1 MSTDTPRTAPAAADA
16 DPPQPSL
23 PVRKTWRVLY
33 GHIRPHRAAIA
44 LGGLLTLVG
53 SAAGLVQPLA
63 AKALVERLGVH
74 ESITMLL
81 VLLTALVVAGAVA
94 EAVGAYVLERTAESV
109 VLAARRQLV
118 ARLLRLRMPAVDRSK
133 PGDLMSRVTADTTL
147 LRAITTQSLVSAG
160 TGLATLVGAIVFM
173 ALLEPVLLG
182 VTVAVIVLIGS
193 SMGLVMPRI
202 SKATKRAQ
210 EAVGAISTALERTF
224 GAFRTV
230 KASGAERREEA
241 AIEAAAREAWRGGVR
256 AAKWQS
262 LAMSSVGLAVQV
274 SFLAVLGVGGA
285 RVASGATDIATLIAF
300 LLYLFYLIDPI
311 SRLVEAASAYQ
322 VGSAAIARMAEA
334 EGLETE
340 PLETEPL
347 EAGDQEGAGAPTPA
361 KPASIAFEGVTFRY
375 RPDLPP
381 VHHGVDFVVPG
392 GGMTAF
398 VGPSGAGKSTVFGL
412 VERFYEAD
420 GGRVLVDG
428 TDVRDWPLERLRAQI
443 GYVEQD
449 APVLSGTLRENLLFA
464 APGATDDQL
473 ARVLT
478 RTRLDG
484 LVERLPE
491 GLETPVGHR
500 GSKLS
505 GGERQRVAIARALL
519 REPRLLLL
527 DEATSQLDAVNE
539 LALRDTVAEAART
552 TTVLVVA
559 HRLSTVTLADRIV
572 VMEAG
577 RVRAIGT
584 HAELVAS
591 DPLYGELAAT
601 QFLATAPDDRANQAS

>member
-1 MSTDTPRTAPAAADA
+1 M
-16 DPPQPSL
+16 
-23 PVRKTWRVLY
+23 LY

-241 AIEAAAREAWRGGVR
+241 AIEAAAREAWRGGIR

-334 EGLETE
+334 ED
-340 PLETEPL
+340 LETEPL
-347 EAGDQEGAGAPTPA
+347 EAGDQEGAGAATPA

>member
-1 MSTDTPRTAPAAADA
+1 MFSVSTDTPRTASATADA
-16 DPPQPSL
+16 EPPQPSL

-241 AIEAAAREAWRGGVR
+241 AIEAAAREAWRGGIR

-334 EGLETE
+334 ED
-340 PLETEPL
+340 LETEPL
-347 EAGDQEGAGAPTPA
+347 EAGAQEGAGAASPA

>member
-1 MSTDTPRTAPAAADA
+1 MSTDTPRTASATADA
-16 DPPQPSL
+16 EPPQPSL

-241 AIEAAAREAWRGGVR
+241 AIEAAAREAWRGGIR

-334 EGLETE
+334 ED
-340 PLETEPL
+340 LETEPL
-347 EAGDQEGAGAPTPA
+347 EAGAQEGAGAASPA

>member
-1 MSTDTPRTAPAAADA
+1 MFFVSTDTPRTAPATADA
-16 DPPQPSL
+16 EPPQPSL

-241 AIEAAAREAWRGGVR
+241 AIEAAAREAWRGGIR

-334 EGLETE
+334 ED
-340 PLETEPL
+340 LETEPL
-347 EAGDQEGAGAPTPA
+347 EAGDQEGAGAASPA
-361 KPASIAFEGVTFRY
+361 KPASIAFEGVAFRY

>member
-1 MSTDTPRTAPAAADA
+1 MSTDTPRTAPATADA
-16 DPPQPSL
+16 EPPQPSL

-241 AIEAAAREAWRGGVR
+241 AIEAAAREAWRGGIR

-334 EGLETE
+334 ED
-340 PLETEPL
+340 LETEPL
-347 EAGDQEGAGAPTPA
+347 EAGDQEGAGAATPA

>member
-1 MSTDTPRTAPAAADA
+1 MFFVSTNTPRTAPATADA
-16 DPPQPSL
+16 EPPQPSL

-334 EGLETE
+334 ED
-340 PLETEPL
+340 LETEPL
-347 EAGDQEGAGAPTPA
+347 EAGDQEGAGAATPA